1 MSRSCCHSS
10 KSLCAV
16 LHALP
21 AALLSALS
29 NASPRGQSRF
39 KRLYC
44 VRPRDG
50 PAGSRI
56 CIFPRF
62 ARVSRGLIGGGGG
75 MPGRTRAV
83 PAGVWLGV
91 SIILTY
97 ANAAKM
103 RCAAG
108 RAATQAAFAP
118 VPCGRVCGR
127 ASGLHRHRD
136 RVGRAPG
143 RSSTRP
149 GGQLR
154 LRTADME
161 DTGGLVQGERVVICG
176 AGNVGAA
183 LAYTLSA
190 RGCSPLVIL
199 NAGDFAS
206 FAVVTFPCRCT
217 LARTCEMNV
226 WCAVNCIDP

>member
-50 PAGSRI
+50 PGSRI

-91 SIILTY
+91 SIILTH

-108 RAATQAAFAP
+108 RAATQVAFAP
-118 VPCGRVCGR
+118 LPCGRVCGR

-149 GGQLR
+149 GVQLR

-199 NAGDFAS
+199 NAGDL
-206 FAVVTFPCRCT
+206 CRCDISVP
-217 LARTCEMNV
+217 LHARAYV
-226 WCAVNCIDP
+226 

>member
-1 MSRSCCHSS
+1 
-10 KSLCAV
+10 
-16 LHALP
+16 
-21 AALLSALS
+21 
-29 NASPRGQSRF
+29 
-39 KRLYC
+39 
-44 VRPRDG
+44 
-50 PAGSRI
+50 
-56 CIFPRF
+56 
-62 ARVSRGLIGGGGG
+62 
-75 MPGRTRAV
+75 MPGRTPAV
-83 PAGVWLGV
+83 RDGVLLGV
-91 SIILTY
+91 FIILTY

-136 RVGRAPG
+136 RVGRAP
-143 RSSTRP
+143 RLSTRL
-149 GGQLR
+149 GVQSR

-176 AGNVGAA
+176 GGNVGAA

-199 NAGDFAS
+199 NAGDL
-206 FAVVTFPCRCT
+206 CRCDISVP
-217 LARTCEMNV
+217 LHARAYV
-226 WCAVNCIDP
+226 

>member
-1 MSRSCCHSS
+1 
-10 KSLCAV
+10 
-16 LHALP
+16 
-21 AALLSALS
+21 
-29 NASPRGQSRF
+29 
-39 KRLYC
+39 
-44 VRPRDG
+44 
-50 PAGSRI
+50 
-56 CIFPRF
+56 
-62 ARVSRGLIGGGGG
+62 
-75 MPGRTRAV
+75 MPGRTPAV
-83 PAGVWLGV
+83 RDGVLLGV
-91 SIILTY
+91 FIILTY

-136 RVGRAPG
+136 RVGRAP
-143 RSSTRP
+143 RLSTRL
-149 GGQLR
+149 GVQSR

-176 AGNVGAA
+176 GGNVGAA

-199 NAGDFAS
+199 
-206 FAVVTFPCRCT
+206 
-217 LARTCEMNV
+217 
-226 WCAVNCIDP
+226 